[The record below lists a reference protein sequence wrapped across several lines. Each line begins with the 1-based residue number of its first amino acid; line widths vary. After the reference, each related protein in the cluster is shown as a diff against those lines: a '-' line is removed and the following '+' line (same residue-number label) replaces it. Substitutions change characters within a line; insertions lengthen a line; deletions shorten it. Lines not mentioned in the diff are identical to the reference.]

1 MPPLAGY
8 ELLLGRTLPPPP
20 LRDERGRAGLGRRA
34 AARCRSAAH
43 V

>member
-20 LRDERGRAGLGRRA
+20 SEMSAAELAWVGGRLRDAGLRPT
-34 AARCRSAAH
+34 
-43 V
+43 